1 MIFIETEIFTEDV
14 KNLLDDDEYHRL
26 QLLLAIQPDSGDLI
40 QDAGGLRKVRWGVR
54 GRGKRSGVR
63 IIYFYRVSRSEIRL
77 LLIYKKGIKDDLTA
91 QEKAVLRM
99 LNERW

>member
-54 GRGKRSGVR
+54 GRGTRSGVR

-99 LNERW
+99 LNKRW

>member
-26 QLLLAIQPDSGDLI
+26 QLFLAIQSDSGDLI

>member
-26 QLLLAIQPDSGDLI
+26 QLFLAIRPDSGDLI

>member
-26 QLLLAIQPDSGDLI
+26 QFFLVIQPDSGDLI

>member
-26 QLLLAIQPDSGDLI
+26 QFFLVIQPDSGDLI

-77 LLIYKKGIKDDLTA
+77 LLIYKKVIKDDLTA

>member
-14 KNLLDDDEYHRL
+14 KQLLHDDEYHRF
-26 QLLLAIQPDSGDLI
+26 QMFLAVQPDSGDLL
-40 QDAGGLRKVRWGVR
+40 QDTGGLRKIRWYAQGKGKRGGVR
-54 GRGKRSGVR
+54 V
-63 IIYFYRVSRSEIRL
+63 IYFHQNRHSEIRL
-77 LLIYKKGIKDDLTA
+77 LLIYRKGIKDDLSQ

>member
-26 QLLLAIQPDSGDLI
+26 QLFLAIQADSGDLI

>member
-26 QLLLAIQPDSGDLI
+26 QFFLVIQPDSGDLI

-54 GRGKRSGVR
+54 GRGKRSGIR